1 MGFSVIPE
9 PAISGFTGPPG
20 PAGTIPSDPTFDGS
34 ASINDTTG
42 DPDFNLKKNGSLR
55 WKVRSAGTE
64 SGSNNGSDLW
74 VEAFADDGTTKIG
87 DPLWISRTGTQVTV
101 GIANSSQSG
110 VKLSVN
116 GAVGL
121 RDTTDPATSTIGPQL
136 YSKAGKLWVQTAS
149 GAEKFQVV
157 ESLPKNGNAQLNGQY
172 MWLDTAAGTYRAF
185 GYKTA
190 GVDRWLMQVDDIA
203 ESGSAAGSNFR
214 LSARNDDG
222 SFNKTVIYAR
232 RDTGQ
237 IVFNTT
243 TLHGSA
249 NVTSAGAIGIRD
261 QAADP
266 ATATGGVF
274 LYSKGGVAYVKQGDG
289 TVFQLGAGGGGGT
302 VSSVNGKTGVVALAA
317 SDVGALPATGG
328 TLSGELGVD
337 GAAGTYREFSFKS
350 GGVKRWSLQAD
361 NTAEPADGTGSD
373 FRIFSRN
380 NDGTFNLNGLSISR
394 KWAQT
399 TFGDN
404 GPLGDAK
411 ATTSGA
417 HGLRNMA
424 YEPALPNEGALLYA
438 RNSLPYIKQGDG
450 TVFRLSPRGNELQPE
465 DIGLAAWSSNP
476 AACQSTGAYSGTTNA
491 RVTGVYLREPKSIS
505 KIVWHFR
512 GYAGGLLANSWV
524 AVYTSSGTRVL
535 FNDAIHTGT
544 NEPATVA
551 TAGGDA
557 AYVPV
562 TPTVLQPGLYYIVWR
577 FVYTTSPVD
586 GPELLQYEN
595 SAAAPPN
602 SFGLTNTRLFG
613 VYDASSQNTSYTSL
627 TVSSMQ
633 RSANRF
639 WAALA

>member
-9 PAISGFTGPPG
+9 PAISGFTGPQG
-20 PAGTIPSDPTFDGS
+20 PPGTIPSDPTFDGS
-34 ASINDTTG
+34 ASINDTSG
-42 DPDFNLKKNGSLR
+42 DPDLNFKKNGALR

-64 SGSNNGSDLW
+64 SGSNVGSDLW
-74 VEAFADDGTTKIG
+74 VEAFADDGTTKIN
-87 DPLWISRTGTQVTV
+87 DPIWISRTSGQVTI
-101 GIANSSQSG
+101 GIANSSQGG

-116 GAVGL
+116 GAIGM
-121 RDTTDPATSTIGPQL
+121 RDMADPATTGLGAQL
-136 YSKAGKLWVQTAS
+136 YSKAGKLWAQTS
-149 GAEKFQVV
+149 NGAEKFQVV
-157 ESLPKNGNAQLNGQY
+157 ESLPSKANATLSATYMNIDKSAGN
-172 MWLDTAAGTYRAF
+172 YRA
-185 GYKTA
+185 Y
-190 GVDRWLMQVDDIA
+190 RWLTDGVSRWEAQVDDVA
-203 ESGSAAGSNFR
+203 EAGSAAGSDFR

-222 SFNKTVIYAR
+222 SFNKTVIHAKR
-232 RDTGQ
+232 SDGTITFG
-237 IVFNTT
+237 TT
-243 TLHGSA
+243 IHHGLA
-249 NVTSAGAIGIRD
+249 QVTSAGAIGIRD

-266 ATATGGVF
+266 ATTAGGVF
-274 LYSKGGVAYVKQGDG
+274 LYSKGGVGYVRQADG
-289 TVFQLGAGGGGGT
+289 TVIQLGAGGGGGA
-302 VSSVNGKTGVVALAA
+302 VSSVNTKTGAVVLAA
-317 SDVGALPATGG
+317 SDVGALPTTGG
-328 TLSGELGVD
+328 TLSGELSVD
-337 GAAGTYREFSFKS
+337 GAAGTYREYSFKS
-350 GGVKRWSLQAD
+350 GDVKRWSIQAD
-361 NTAEPADGTGSD
+361 NTAEPADGSGSD
-373 FRIFSRN
+373 FRIFSRKD
-380 NDGTFNLNGLSISR
+380 DGTFNLNGLSISR

-411 ATTSGA
+411 ATTSGP
-417 HGLRNMA
+417 HGIRNIS

-465 DIGLAAWSSNP
+465 DLGLAAWSSNP

-512 GYAGGLLANSWV
+512 GYAGGLLANSWA
-524 AVYTSSGTRVL
+524 AVYSSSGTRVL
-535 FNDAIHTGT
+535 FNDAIHTGA
-544 NEPATVA
+544 NRPATVA

-577 FVYTTSPVD
+577 FVYTTAPVD

-613 VYDASSQNTSYTSL
+613 VYDASSQNSSYTSL